1 MLHDAWRQSHRT
13 LHVDE
18 VLVEFSLAHEETKV
32 SLLTL
37 DTHCLI
43 KFSRGQLGDYGYFTG
58 SERFYFKGNIF
69 VDIKSLISEADTV
82 PRQHRVTTGNLSRA
96 VPVNS
101 AQSLPRN
108 SAFNSLLASLSSR
121 YPNAYL
127 VTMIVRCA
135 PESETMCTCLTI
147 VSDSCI
153 SFQI

>member
-1 MLHDAWRQSHRT
+1 MAWISSDPTCGWGLGGIFSGSRGDKGEFAYLRYT
-13 LHVDE
+13 LF
-18 VLVEFSLAHEETKV
+18 EFSL
-32 SLLTL
+32 
-37 DTHCLI
+37 
-43 KFSRGQLGDYGYFTG
+43 GQLGDYGYFMG

-69 VDIKSLISEADTV
+69 VDIKSLISEAETV
-82 PRQHRVTTGNLSRA
+82 PRQHRVTTENLSRA
-96 VPVNS
+96 VPANS

-108 SAFNSLLASLSSR
+108 PAFNSLLASLSSK

>member
-1 MLHDAWRQSHRT
+1 MMRGVDLIGPYVWMGSWWNFLWLTRRQRWVCLLRYT
-13 LHVDE
+13 LFE
-18 VLVEFSLAHEETKV
+18 
-32 SLLTL
+32 
-37 DTHCLI
+37 
-43 KFSRGQLGDYGYFTG
+43 FSRGQLGDYGYFTG
-58 SERFYFKGNIF
+58 SEKFYFKGNIF

-82 PRQHRVTTGNLSRA
+82 PRQHRVTTENLSRA
-96 VPVNS
+96 VPANS

-108 SAFNSLLASLSSR
+108 PAFNSLLASLSSK

>member
-1 MLHDAWRQSHRT
+1 MLHVAWRRPHRT
-13 LHVDE
+13 LRVDE

-32 SLLTL
+32 SLLTF
-37 DTHCLI
+37 DTHCLN
-43 KFSRGQLGDYGYFTG
+43 SHEEQLGDYGYFTG

-82 PRQHRVTTGNLSRA
+82 PRQHRVTTENLSRA
-96 VPVNS
+96 VPANS

-108 SAFNSLLASLSSR
+108 PAFNSLLASLSSK
-121 YPNAYL
+121 YPNACL

-135 PESETMCTCLTI
+135 SESETMCTCLTI
-147 VSDSCI
+147 VSDSWI